1 MVDYTDMN
9 KIACHACDLLL
20 DLPAVNTGQRAYC
33 PRCNHL
39 LCSNPQNGKQRALA
53 FALSGITFVIL
64 ANIFPF
70 LAFQISGREQAITLL
85 QSALELYSEGS
96 QILSA
101 FVLVF
106 IIIGPVL
113 VLCCLV
119 WVLTPLLLKNKL
131 APGAYMLSRF
141 IFQASPWNMVE
152 IFLVGVL
159 VSLVKIASHATI
171 VLGISFWAYV
181 GFTIS
186 FILSMSNLDKHHFW
200 NDLDQAR
207 K

>member
-1 MVDYTDMN
+1 MN

-20 DLPAVNTGQRAYC
+20 DVPCVEAGQRAYC
-33 PRCNHL
+33 PRCDHL
-39 LCSNPQNGKQRALA
+39 LCSNPQNGSARALA
-53 FALSGITFVIL
+53 FAISGITFVIL

-70 LAFQISGREQAITLL
+70 LAFQISGREQVITLL
-85 QSALELYSEGS
+85 QSAFELYREGS
-96 QILSA
+96 EILSA

-113 VLCCLV
+113 VLFCLI
-119 WVLTPLLLKNKL
+119 WVLTPLLVKNKL

-141 IFQASPWNMVE
+141 VFQASPWNMVE

-159 VSLVKIASHATI
+159 VSLVKIATHASI

-186 FILSMSNLDKHHFW
+186 FIFAMSNLDKHLFW
-200 NDLDQAR
+200 DALDQAKR
-207 K
+207 

>member
-1 MVDYTDMN
+1 MLNYTHMN

-20 DLPAVNTGQRAYC
+20 GLPAIKTGQRAYC

-39 LCSNPQNGKQRALA
+39 LCSKPRNGIQRALA
-53 FALSGITFVIL
+53 FAISGITFVIL

-70 LAFQISGREQAITLL
+70 LAFQRSGREQVITLL
-85 QSALELYSEGS
+85 QSAFELYLEGS
-96 QILSA
+96 EILSA

-106 IIIGPVL
+106 IIIGPIL

-119 WVLTPLLLKNKL
+119 WVLAPLLLKNKL

-159 VSLVKIASHATI
+159 VSLVKIASHATV

-181 GFTIS
+181 GFTVS
-186 FILSMSNLDKHHFW
+186 FILTMANLDKHHFW
-200 NDLDQAR
+200 NALDQAN